1 MQELN
6 WSYVAAGVV
15 FGYLMYLSNI
25 NLIMAIILGL
35 GVALA
40 GNRDCIFRRNKKS
53 ND

>member
-1 MQELN
+1 MKELN

-15 FGYLMYLSNI
+15 FGYLMYLSNL
-25 NLIMAIILGL
+25 NLTIAIILGS

-40 GNRDCIFRRNKKS
+40 GNRDCVFRRNNKS